1 MFFITPPRSRRP
13 TIPLNLMRRSLAA
26 FLVSLVCLIPVHGQ
40 DTITTEVSTACPWN
54 ETIGQKLDSLTRLPL
69 MQRTQLGLYV
79 YDLTADKPL
88 FAHHIHQQL
97 RPASCQKLVTA
108 ISALKV
114 LGSDFCF
121 RTTLDYTGTIADS
134 VLTGDIWISGSFDP
148 LFSRSDLNGFVKKL
162 TDAGIRRVEGHIHFD
177 RSLCDT
183 VKAGWGWCWD
193 DDNPPLTPLLLN
205 GKATFETTWL
215 DALTRAGI
223 TRPNDYTYG
232 HKPSDATCLTTV
244 SHTID
249 QVLLPMMKK
258 SDNLCAEALFMRLAA
273 YSGTPYAGRQ
283 EAVGEINGVYA
294 EAGVDKKAYEIA
306 DGSGLSLYNY
316 TTPHCLVS
324 LLRLAWQNPQL
335 RRHLVPSL
343 PVAATDGT
351 LSKRMKG
358 TKADGNVK
366 AKTGT
371 VTGVSTLA
379 GYLTAPNGHTLC
391 FAILNQ
397 GLYHTADGRR
407 FQDAVCTAL
416 TAP

>member
-1 MFFITPPRSRRP
+1 MFFITPTLLRRKTLLYNTMRS
-13 TIPLNLMRRSLAA
+13 SLTA
-26 FLVSLVCLIPVHGQ
+26 FIVSFVCLLPTHGQ
-40 DTITTEVSTACPWN
+40 DTIPATESCSWAA
-54 ETIGQKLDSLTRLPL
+54 TIGNKLDSLTHLPL
-69 MQRTQLGLYV
+69 TQHTQMGLYV

-88 FAHHIHQQL
+88 FAHNIHQQL

-121 RTTLDYTGTIADS
+121 RTTLAYTGTIDDS

-162 TDAGIRRVEGHIHFD
+162 TDAGIRRIEGQIRFD

-183 VKAGWGWCWD
+183 VKAGPGWCWD

-205 GKATFETTWL
+205 GKNTLETSWL
-215 DALTRAGI
+215 DALTRSGI
-223 TRPNDYTYG
+223 THQSDFAYG
-232 HKPSDATCLTTV
+232 HQPAEATQLATV
-244 SHTID
+244 CHTID
-249 QVLLPMMKK
+249 QVLLPMMKE
-258 SDNLCAEALFMRLAA
+258 SNNLCAEALFMRLAA
-273 YSGTPYAGRQ
+273 RCGKPYAGLK
-283 EAVGEINGVYA
+283 EATSEINSVYA
-294 EAGVDKKAYEIA
+294 EAGVDAKAYEIA

-316 TTPHCLVS
+316 TTPHCIVA
-324 LLRLAWQNPQL
+324 LLRMAWQTPQL

-351 LSKRMKG
+351 LRKRMKG
-358 TKADGNVK
+358 TLADGNVK

-371 VTGVSTLA
+371 VTGVSTLS
-379 GYLTAPNGHTLC
+379 GYATAPNGHTLC

-416 TAP
+416 TTP

>member
-1 MFFITPPRSRRP
+1 MFFITPTLIRRP
-13 TIPLNLMRRSLAA
+13 TRPDYIMRRSLAA
-26 FLVSLVCLIPVHGQ
+26 FIVSLVCLLPTHGQ
-40 DTITTEVSTACPWN
+40 DTIPTPDSTACSWTA
-54 ETIGQKLDSLTRLPL
+54 TIGHKLDSLTRLPL
-69 MQRTQLGLYV
+69 TQRTQLGLYV

-88 FAHHIHQQL
+88 FAHNIHQQM

-121 RTTLDYTGTIADS
+121 RTTLAHTGTIADS

-162 TDAGIRRVEGHIHFD
+162 TEAGIRRIEGQIRFD

-183 VKAGWGWCWD
+183 VKAGPGWCWD
-193 DDNPPLTPLLLN
+193 DDNPLLTPLLLN
-205 GKATFETTWL
+205 GKNTLETTWL
-215 DALTRAGI
+215 DALTRSGI
-223 TRPNDYTYG
+223 THPSDFAYG
-232 HKPSDATCLTTV
+232 HMPSEATPLATV
-244 SHTID
+244 CHTID
-249 QVLLPMMKK
+249 QVLLPMMKE

-273 YSGTPYAGRQ
+273 HCGKPYAGLK
-283 EAVGEINGVYA
+283 EATGEIDDVYA
-294 EAGVDKKAYEIA
+294 EAGVNAKAYEIA

-316 TTPHCLVS
+316 TTPHCLVA
-324 LLRLAWQNPQL
+324 LLRLAWQTPQL

-351 LSKRMKG
+351 LRKRMRG
-358 TKADGNVK
+358 TLADGNVK

-371 VTGVSTLA
+371 VTGVSTLS
-379 GYLTAPNGHTLC
+379 GYATAPNGHTLC
-391 FAILNQ
+391 FSILNQ

-416 TAP
+416 TTP